1 MFGGGENPVA
11 MGLHNQAS
19 NTARE
24 EATMFDLVTGDARH
38 IPNHNAVPLLMSSVA
53 EAVLITMAVAVPLL
67 FVANTVPEVPSI
79 MAFVTAAPPPPPPPP
94 PPAPR
99 APEAARQQAAVAKGP
114 VIPLEAPSEIRP
126 EAPAPIIDEGVP
138 GGVEGGI
145 PGGVVGGV
153 LGGMIEAPPPPPPP
167 AVVQPKPVRIGGE
180 VKAPALLKRVEPLY
194 PPLAV
199 QAHLTGVV
207 ILEATV
213 NEHGMVDDVRVL
225 RSVNQ
230 IIDREA
236 VAAVRQWQYSP
247 LTLNGHASPFVLT
260 VTLSFSIQ
268 EKK

>member
-1 MFGGGENPVA
+1 
-11 MGLHNQAS
+11 
-19 NTARE
+19 
-24 EATMFDLVTGDARH
+24 MFDLVTGDTRH
-38 IPNHNAVPLLMSSVA
+38 IPNHNAVPLLMSSAA
-53 EAVLITMAVAVPLL
+53 EAVLIAIAVAVPLL

-79 MAFVTAAPPPPPPPP
+79 IAFVAAAPPPPPPP

-99 APEAARQQAAVAKGP
+99 APEAARQATVANGP
-114 VIPLEAPSEIRP
+114 VIPLEAPSEVRP
-126 EAPAPIIDEGVP
+126 EAPAALVDEGVT

-153 LGGMIEAPPPPPPP
+153 VGGVLEAPPPPPPP
-167 AVVQPKPVRIGGE
+167 APIQHQPVRIGGE
-180 VKAPALLKRVEPLY
+180 IKAPALLKRVEPLY

-207 ILEATV
+207 ILEASV
-213 NEHGMVDDVRVL
+213 DERGMVDDVRVL

-230 IIDREA
+230 LLDKEA
-236 VAAVRQWQYSP
+236 IAAVRQWQYSP
-247 LTLNGHASPFVLT
+247 LTLNGHATPFVLT

>member
-1 MFGGGENPVA
+1 
-11 MGLHNQAS
+11 
-19 NTARE
+19 
-24 EATMFDLVTGDARH
+24 MFDLVTGDTGH
-38 IPNHNAVPLLMSSVA
+38 IPNHNAVPLLMSSIA
-53 EAVLITMAVAVPLL
+53 EAALITMAVAVPLL

-79 MAFVTAAPPPPPPPP
+79 MAFVAAAPPPPPPP

-99 APEAARQQAAVAKGP
+99 APEAARQQATVAKGP
-114 VIPLEAPSEIRP
+114 VIPLEAPSEITP
-126 EAPAPIIDEGVP
+126 EAPAPIVDEGVP

-153 LGGMIEAPPPPPPP
+153 LGGMLEAAPPPPPPAP
-167 AVVQPKPVRIGGE
+167 VQHQPVRIGGE
-180 VKAPALLKRVEPLY
+180 IKAPALLKRVEPLY

-213 NEHGMVDDVRVL
+213 NERGLVDDVRVL

-230 IIDREA
+230 LIDHEA
-236 VAAVRQWQYSP
+236 VVAVRQWQYSP

-260 VTLSFSIQ
+260 VTLSFFIQ
-268 EKK
+268 DKK